1 MVYRAP
7 YNNQPLLHLLIQQIN
22 LVTDVY
28 CNRSICAQSKY
39 KPSDVH
45 NTKYKRIWVLDVVA
59 IQLCLMHTACDCLLR
74 HDVSKKCNVP
84 RAYISHKFIA
94 VLHSLYIFKTI
105 W

>member
-45 NTKYKRIWVLDVVA
+45 NTKCKRIWVLDVVA
-59 IQLCLMHTACDCLLR
+59 IQCATWI
-74 HDVSKKCNVP
+74 
-84 RAYISHKFIA
+84 YILHKFIA